1 MATTKEIEKFLSA
14 YNQQVC
20 SYALELR
27 KVLLATLPGIL
38 EQIDASAKII
48 AYCYGQ
54 KYTDLIC
61 VIIPSKAGLK
71 LGFNRGAQISDPEH
85 LLEGKGKV
93 SRYVPIKS
101 IEQINTDC
109 LRDLLINALALYSK

>member
-14 YNQQVC
+14 YNQQVF

-27 KVLLATLPGIL
+27 KILITNLPGIL
-38 EQIDASAKII
+38 EQIDASAKMI

-54 KYTDLIC
+54 KYSELIC
-61 VIIPSKAGLK
+61 VVIPSKTGLK
-71 LGFNRGAQISDPEH
+71 LGFNRGAIIPDPAH

-93 SRYVPIKS
+93 SRYAQIKS
-101 IEQINTDC
+101 IEQINSAN
-109 LRDLLINALALYSK
+109 LKKLLAAALTVYAK